1 MTSRGRTGSPV
12 RLALL
17 VSQQTTLDLFVAVEK
32 RLLVRQG
39 VFPTDAM
46 RGPTG
51 EPVDPQMAEE
61 MNRLIDLLRQAVDD
75 V

>member
-1 MTSRGRTGSPV
+1 M
-12 RLALL
+12 
-17 VSQQTTLDLFVAVEK
+17 
-32 RLLVRQG
+32 RQG
-39 VFPTDAM
+39 VLPNAAM

-61 MNRLIDLLRQAVDD
+61 IDRLIDLLRQAVDD